1 MVKNEVI
8 IEESVIPAK
17 ISVWHLVAGVIMA
30 LLGVFIWFN
39 PAATLVA
46 LALYLGIVF
55 IVIGAG
61 YVTVSFDNQSGWY
74 FLVGLLDIFVGVI
87 FVTNL
92 GGTAAFM
99 PIIFALWCLAVGII
113 QVSTSLKYKKHNQPW
128 GWLMSVGILGIVF
141 AFLILAYPVLGV
153 LTITAL
159 MGAYALLYGAIEIAE
174 YFASKKQIPA

>member
-8 IEESVIPAK
+8 IDEKNCFTKVGS
-17 ISVWHLVAGVIMA
+17 WHLAAGVIMA
-30 LLGVFIWFN
+30 LLGLFIWFN
-39 PAATLVA
+39 PSATLVA

-55 IVIGAG
+55 IVVGAG

-99 PIIFALWCLAVGII
+99 PIIFALWCLSVGII

-141 AFLILAYPVLGV
+141 AFLILAYPMLGA

-174 YFASKKQIPA
+174 YFACRKQIVA